1 MRTWG
6 FLIVIS
12 LKAFI
17 LSGNYRTPRLSI
29 AIAADGWKAKIAVFW
44 IAEHWFY

>member
-17 LSGNYRTPRLSI
+17 LSGNYRTPLLSN
-29 AIAADGWKAKIAVFW
+29 AIAAHEWKAKIAVFRLV
-44 IAEHWFY
+44 EL